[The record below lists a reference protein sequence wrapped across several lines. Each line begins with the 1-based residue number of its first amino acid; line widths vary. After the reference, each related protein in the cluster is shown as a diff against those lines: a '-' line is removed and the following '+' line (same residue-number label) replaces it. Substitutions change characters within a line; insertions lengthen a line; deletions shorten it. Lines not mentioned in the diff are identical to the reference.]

1 MTAMPP
7 PNPDSDVTQLDTTPP
22 PGSAEL
28 GHFGRYRLLK
38 LLGQGGMGRVYLAER
53 TDGVH
58 REQVALK
65 LMQGDAEA
73 IAELVQRFRTERE
86 ILARLHHPNIV
97 PLLDGGEWS
106 GGAPFLVMRYVEG
119 TPINQWC
126 QSRGATVETR
136 LRLMIKVCSAVQA
149 AHQALVV
156 HRDLKPG
163 NILIDLQDEPQLL
176 DFGIAKVL
184 DDSRFLHSVVATRAD
199 ALLMT
204 PRYASPEQVSG
215 AAIGTA
221 TDIYALGVILY
232 ELVTGHS
239 PYPEHSDS
247 GLSLVKAICTI
258 EPVPPSRRPG
268 STASTGSSSAPATL
282 RRRSI
287 DADLDAI
294 ILKALRKEPAQRYSS
309 VDALREDLER
319 LLDGRPVA
327 ARAGSRWYRFSKFVR
342 RHRWWLAGST
352 LVLCTLVYSALSWR
366 AQRDEVTRERDRAT
380 AVLAFMDRMLREA
393 SPVYHAGK
401 PPTIADMAA
410 QAAERIDRESELG
423 PAARAQLLTT
433 LTSTIGSQAQ
443 YAQAEAIGERAIR
456 AAELAVDEDPLLLVR
471 ALLVYADVFV
481 DSQQLARARPPN
493 ERALALLDQQP
504 EGTGIPERVIALR
517 NLSRLAAFAED
528 FEQALTLAEAQIELE
543 RRRLGWPALEVA
555 QPSGSEDEWSLGSAL
570 HLRCSALYNLGR
582 LPEAERSCLQA
593 QALRE
598 RIYPP
603 AHPNHHATRSTLSRL
618 YSDLGRLQEAYR
630 ISLELH
636 ALDRQRFGPEHPET
650 SASAANLGTDMLRL
664 GHGAA
669 ALAPL
674 RFAAD
679 RMAAKMGP
687 AADRSRRLQLLLAHA
702 LHFEGDP
709 EGCRIYAE
717 LDAATATEA
726 VGRTRVDAL
735 LGVSKC
741 ALAAGE
747 HDRARLTLETIE
759 LALTTLPDRA
769 GKVTVLAALLRARL
783 EALQGDQT
791 AAEAALARAQAAIDQ
806 RQPQT
811 LGQASVWL
819 VRAQISGDPA
829 ARAAAA
835 SWFLRDASR
844 ELWTAR
850 DVQALGVVLP
860 TLESTP
866 ATGAETPSS

>member
-1 MTAMPP
+1 MTP
-7 PNPDSDVTQLDTTPP
+7 PNPDSEVTQQDVSPP
-22 PGSAEL
+22 VSPGNMDL
-28 GHFGRYRLLK
+28 GQHGRYRLLK
-38 LLGQGGMGRVYLAER
+38 LVGQGGMGRVYLAER

-65 LMQGDAEA
+65 LMQGDAETS
-73 IAELVQRFRTERE
+73 AELVQRFHTERE

-106 GGAPFLVMRYVEG
+106 NGAPFLAMRYVEG
-119 TPINQWC
+119 TPIQQWC
-126 QSRGATVETR
+126 ESRNVSVEGR
-136 LRLMIKVCSAVQA
+136 LKLMIKVCSAVQA

-163 NILIDLQDEPQLL
+163 NILIDQQGEPQLL

-204 PRYASPEQVSG
+204 PRYASPEQVNG

-239 PYPEHSDS
+239 PYPERAGS

-258 EPVPPSRRPG
+258 EPVPPSRR
-268 STASTGSSSAPATL
+268 TNARASTAPATL
-282 RRRSI
+282 RSI

-327 ARAGSRWYRFSKFVR
+327 ARAGSHWYRFSKFAN
-342 RHRWWLAGST
+342 RHRWWLASSA

-380 AVLAFMDRMLREA
+380 AVVAFMDRMLREA

-410 QAAERIDRESELG
+410 QAAERMERESDLG

-456 AAELAVDEDPLLLVR
+456 AAELAVNEDPMLLIR

-481 DSQQLARARPPN
+481 DSQQLPKARAPN

-528 FEQALTLAEAQIELE
+528 FEQALTHAEAQIELE
-543 RRRLGWPALEVA
+543 RRRLGWPVLARA
-555 QPSGSEDEWSLGSAL
+555 QPSGSEDERSLGSAL

-598 RIYPP
+598 RIYPES
-603 AHPNHHATRSTLSRL
+603 HPNHHTTRSTLGRL
-618 YSDLGRLQEAYR
+618 YADLGRLQEGYR
-630 ISLELH
+630 ISRDLY
-636 ALDRQRFGPEHPET
+636 ALDRQRFGPAHPET
-650 SASAANLGTDMLRL
+650 AVSAANLGTDALRL

-669 ALAPL
+669 ALTPL
-674 RFAAD
+674 RFAVEQ
-679 RMAAKMGP
+679 MLAKMGP
-687 AADRSRRLQLLLAHA
+687 TADRTRRVQLLLAHA
-702 LHFEGDP
+702 LHFEGDL
-709 EGCRIYAE
+709 R
-717 LDAATATEA
+717 
-726 VGRTRVDAL
+726 
-735 LGVSKC
+735 
-741 ALAAGE
+741 
-747 HDRARLTLETIE
+747 
-759 LALTTLPDRA
+759 RA
-769 GKVTVLAALLRARL
+769 GRRHRRRGVRPHAR
-783 EALQGDQT
+783 
-791 AAEAALARAQAAIDQ
+791 R
-806 RQPQT
+806 R
-811 LGQASVWL
+811 
-819 VRAQISGDPA
+819 A
-829 ARAAAA
+829 ARGHQVCAG
-835 SWFLRDASR
+835 R
-844 ELWTAR
+844 
-850 DVQALGVVLP
+850 G
-860 TLESTP
+860 
-866 ATGAETPSS
+866 